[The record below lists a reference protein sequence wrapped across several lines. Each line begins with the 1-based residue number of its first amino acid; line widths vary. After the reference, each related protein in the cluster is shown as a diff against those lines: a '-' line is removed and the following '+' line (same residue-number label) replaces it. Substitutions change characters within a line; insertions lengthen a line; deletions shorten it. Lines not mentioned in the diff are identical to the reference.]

1 MDEGIMLT
9 GGGAMLKGLEERLKH
24 ETGMPVKVASDPL
37 YCVVLGSGRCLEE
50 FEAMKRV
57 LVSSGRR

>member
-1 MDEGIMLT
+1 
-9 GGGAMLKGLEERLKH
+9 
-24 ETGMPVKVASDPL
+24 VARDPL